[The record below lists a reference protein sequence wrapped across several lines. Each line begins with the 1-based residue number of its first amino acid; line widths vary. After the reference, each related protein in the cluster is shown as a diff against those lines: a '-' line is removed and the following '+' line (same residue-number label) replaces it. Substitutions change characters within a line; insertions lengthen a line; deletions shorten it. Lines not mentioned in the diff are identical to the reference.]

1 MLDILIAYAKDNIIV
16 MILLAY
22 YIVGVPLFIFFDID
36 ILLPCLISLVT
47 GHRCPGCGMTTAFMD
62 ILKLEFIEAF
72 NSNPLIFIV
81 LPALIYYVTT
91 DFIKFKRNYEK
102 QKSI

>member
-102 QKSI
+102 QKSL

>member
-62 ILKLEFIEAF
+62 ILQLDFAGAF
-72 NSNPLIFIV
+72 RHNPLIFIV
-81 LPALIYYVTT
+81 TPALAYYISI
-91 DFIKFKRNYEK
+91 DFIKFKRNYEN

>member
-81 LPALIYYVTT
+81 LPSLIYYVTT

>member
-36 ILLPCLISLVT
+36 ILLPCLISLIT

-102 QKSI
+102 QKSL

>member
-1 MLDILIAYAKDNIIV
+1 MLDILIAYAKENIVV
-16 MILLAY
+16 MIIIAY
-22 YIVGVPLFIFFDID
+22 YVIGVPLFIFFDTD

-91 DFIKFKRNYEK
+91 DFIKFKRNYEN